1 MADRTLIPET
11 ESNNTATE
19 LDESIADLRRQI
31 ETAHAARL
39 PLFDEQRQALDAA
52 IVSTQNAAAGLAAV
66 RSDLAELRAAA
77 VTP

>member
-1 MADRTLIPET
+1 MADRTVIPET
-11 ESNNTATE
+11 ESNNTAAE
-19 LDESIADLRRQI
+19 LDASIADLRAEI
-31 ETAHAARL
+31 EAAHAARL
-39 PLFDEQRQALDAA
+39 PMFHEQRQALDAA